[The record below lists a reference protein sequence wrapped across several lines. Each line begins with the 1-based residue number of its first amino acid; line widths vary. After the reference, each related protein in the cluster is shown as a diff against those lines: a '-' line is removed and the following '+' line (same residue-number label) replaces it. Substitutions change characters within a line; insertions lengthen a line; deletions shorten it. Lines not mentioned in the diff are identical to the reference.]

1 MAYFLHHKIVEK
13 RNVIERMIKAM
24 SMKRLQ
30 NKIAIITGAASGIG
44 RETAMVFAKHGAK
57 VVVTDINEDALHQTS
72 QIIKDNGG
80 HAIAIKHDVSLEED
94 WIKVITTTED
104 ELGRLDIL
112 MNNAGIGPRIG
123 LAETSLEKFE
133 EVQSVNTVG
142 VFLGMK
148 HGSISMKKSGGGS
161 IINISSMYGLVG
173 SPGNTAYHASKG
185 AVRLMTKSA
194 ALELAKDLI
203 RVNSIH
209 PGVIETPM
217 SGARN
222 GDHPLKDKIPWPNYG
237 EPIDIAYGALYLA
250 SDESRYVTGSE
261 LVIDGG
267 FIAQ

>member
-1 MAYFLHHKIVEK
+1 
-13 RNVIERMIKAM
+13 M
-24 SMKRLQ
+24 SIKRLQ
-30 NKIAIITGAASGIG
+30 DKVAIITGAADGIG
-44 RETAMVFAKHGAK
+44 KETAIEFAKHGAK
-57 VVVTDINEDALHQTS
+57 VVVTDINEEKLHLTS
-72 QIIKDNGG
+72 QLINENGG
-80 HAIAIKHDVSLEED
+80 FAIAIKHDVSREVD
-94 WIKVITTTED
+94 WENVISITEK

-112 MNNAGIGPRIG
+112 MNNAGIGTRLK
-123 LAETSLEKFE
+123 LAETSLEAFE
-133 EVQSVNTVG
+133 EVQSINTVG

-148 HGSISMKKSGGGS
+148 HGSNSMKKSGKGS
-161 IINISSMYGLVG
+161 IINISSMYGIVG

-194 ALELAKDLI
+194 ALELSKDLI

-209 PGVIETPM
+209 PGVIETNM

-222 GDHPLKDKIPWPNYG
+222 GEHPLKDKTPWPSLG

-267 FIAQ
+267 YTAQ